1 MLQQQQ
7 NHHPGADMFL
17 LFYIKRRIEKDS
29 NLEWFEAPYCAEDDP
44 PQEWLLLEQAALIF
58 EHDNRKEIE
67 ETMINRLVPLGRL
80 NFRSFRM
87 IVRHYLDLLSQ
98 RMDKS
103 IALLALIA
111 FTGLYARRLAE
122 LDASQCGEEDEEN
135 SNNKLPRDYR
145 REIYQ
150 VSIYG
155 SGILLSTIEGSWE
168 SFCTDIAK
176 VVNQIVLQKQQQSLA
191 RSNNR
196 IYGLAAV
203 CGVGAIVASCLLIRR
218 LNL

>member
-17 LFYIKRRIEKDS
+17 LFYIKRQIEKDS

-58 EHDNRKEIE
+58 ENDNRKEIE

-122 LDASQCGEEDEEN
+122 LDASQCEEEDEEN
-135 SNNKLPRDYR
+135 SNKLPRDYR

-155 SGILLSTIEGSWE
+155 SGILLSTIEGSW
-168 SFCTDIAK
+168 
-176 VVNQIVLQKQQQSLA
+176 VNIEIL
-191 RSNNR
+191 
-196 IYGLAAV
+196 
-203 CGVGAIVASCLLIRR
+203 
-218 LNL
+218 

>member
-1 MLQQQQ
+1 MLQQQ
-7 NHHPGADMFL
+7 HHHQPGADMFL

-29 NLEWFEAPYCAEDDP
+29 SLEWFEAPYCAEDEP
-44 PQEWLLLEQAALIF
+44 PQEWLLLEKAALIF

-67 ETMINRLVPLGRL
+67 ETMIDRLVPMGKL

-98 RMDKS
+98 RMEKS

-122 LDASQCGEEDEEN
+122 LDAAQCEVTEEDEEN
-135 SNNKLPRDYR
+135 SNRDYR

-168 SFCTDIAK
+168 SFCSDISK
-176 VVNQIVLQKQQQSLA
+176 VVNQIILQKQQSLA
-191 RSNNR
+191 LTNNR

-218 LNL
+218 LNF

>member
-1 MLQQQQ
+1 
-7 NHHPGADMFL
+7 
-17 LFYIKRRIEKDS
+17 
-29 NLEWFEAPYCAEDDP
+29 
-44 PQEWLLLEQAALIF
+44 
-58 EHDNRKEIE
+58 
-67 ETMINRLVPLGRL
+67 MINRLVPLGRL

-155 SGILLSTIEGSWE
+155 SGILLSTIEGSW
-168 SFCTDIAK
+168 
-176 VVNQIVLQKQQQSLA
+176 
-191 RSNNR
+191 
-196 IYGLAAV
+196 V
-203 CGVGAIVASCLLIRR
+203 CITIL
-218 LNL
+218 